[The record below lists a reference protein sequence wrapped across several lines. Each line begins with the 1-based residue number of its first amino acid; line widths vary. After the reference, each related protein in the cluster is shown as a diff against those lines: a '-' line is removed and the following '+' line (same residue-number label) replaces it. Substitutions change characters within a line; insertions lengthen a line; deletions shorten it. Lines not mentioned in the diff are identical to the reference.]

1 MPQSSNDAGRGM
13 FHGMV
18 HDMFVYQ
25 SGIRRVQGT
34 KNEALFHGIGP
45 ARPTTDL
52 RELSTKFSAFGFHLL
67 EFCESESERA
77 SLSGK
82 TVKVKVKGLSQANVS
97 IWVLYSLGVC

>member
-1 MPQSSNDAGRGM
+1 MSYELVAR
-13 FHGMV
+13 
-18 HDMFVYQ
+18 
-25 SGIRRVQGT
+25 GT
-34 KNEALFHGIGP
+34 KP
-45 ARPTTDL
+45 WTTL
-52 RELSTKFSAFGFHLL
+52 VSSFAAFGFHLL